1 MTSLRVRLLLL
12 VAVVLIPS
20 FALLLTFASR
30 ERQLRLEA
38 AQATALQLVDV
49 GVRDQQEAINDGMR
63 ILRAFSMLPGVRS
76 GNGQSCSAVLA
87 TLADMIDEGWSVS
100 RTRANGVQDCAT
112 RSASTLPRD
121 VSDNPVFQ
129 RMRVRPEPIVGAY
142 VRSASTS
149 ELLLPLNVP
158 LLSSRGA
165 FDGILSTGLRL
176 HWFERLAAT
185 VAETPDAVVNI
196 TAGGD
201 RILLRF
207 PEAAETAPT
216 PAADHP
222 ITNAMRSQGRGVID
236 APGIDSVRRVWAFDR
251 LPSADTAPVWLL
263 VGLPASTVYANA
275 NAQLFAMLAALV
287 VWLVVVF
294 AVGWWATDRF
304 IVQDVHRLLSATER
318 IGRGDL
324 TARTGGTARTDE
336 LARLAAS
343 VDDMAERLHDRQERE
358 VQAQKLEAIGQLA
371 GGVAHDFNNLLTAI
385 IGNTE
390 IARELIEPAH
400 PARPELDEALQAAGR
415 SAALTRQ
422 LLTFARRSDL
432 APRVVRVDVLLE
444 DLLSLLRRLIGEH
457 IALSLRL
464 DPALPPVRLDTGS
477 IEQAI
482 LNLVVNA
489 RDAMPAGG
497 QIEIAAQRVAVQNA
511 DAHHAHGV
519 PAGEWLQIAVRD
531 TGQGMTPDVLAR
543 AFEPFFT
550 TKPVGQG
557 TGLGLAMVYGTVRQ
571 HDGHVRVD
579 SRPGEGTTV
588 LLYLPPAQDAVADEP
603 APTPSAS
610 VAVGG
615 AQRIMLVEDET
626 SVRTVVERVLRQAG
640 YHVRAFAD
648 GAAALAECDHETLAT
663 LDLLISD
670 VVMPHLGGVELV
682 RAIRTRREDLPV
694 LFVSG
699 YRETDELDVLLTS
712 PHTVLL
718 DKPFT
723 SASLLQAVQ
732 QLLTRASA
740 TTG

>member
-1 MTSLRVRLLLL
+1 MSSLRVRLLLL

-30 ERQLRLEA
+30 ERQWRREA
-38 AQATALQLVDV
+38 AQSTALQLVDR
-49 GVRDQQEAINDGMR
+49 GVRDQQEAIADGMR

-76 GNGQSCSAVLA
+76 GSAESCAGVLA

-112 RSASTLPRD
+112 RSTTTLPRD
-121 VSDNPVFQ
+121 VSASPVFQ
-129 RMRVRPEPIVGAY
+129 RMRAEREPFVGTY
-142 VRSASTS
+142 VRSGQTG

-158 LLSSRGA
+158 LLTARGA

-176 HWFERLAAT
+176 HWFNVLAAT
-185 VAETPDAVVNI
+185 VGETPDAVVNI

-201 RILLRF
+201 RILLRS
-207 PEAAETAPT
+207 PEAAPSAPE
-216 PAADHP
+216 PAADNP
-222 ITNAMRSQGRGVID
+222 ITIAMRAQGRGVID

-251 LPSADTAPVWLL
+251 LPSPDTAPVWLL
-263 VGLPASTVYANA
+263 VGLPASAVYASA
-275 NAQLFAMLAALV
+275 NAQLVAMLAALG
-287 VWLVVVF
+287 VWLVVVI

-304 IVQDVHRLLSATER
+304 IVQDVHRMLSATER

-324 TARTGGTARTDE
+324 SARTGGTARTDE

-390 IARELIEPAH
+390 IARELIEPSH
-400 PARPELDEALQAAGR
+400 PARSELDEALHAAGR

-422 LLTFARRSDL
+422 LLTFARRSEL
-432 APRVVRVDVLLE
+432 APRVVRVDQLLQE
-444 DLLSLLRRLIGEH
+444 LLSLLRRLIGEH
-457 IALSLRL
+457 IALSLRV
-464 DPALPPVRLDTGS
+464 DPDLPPVRLDTGS
-477 IEQAI
+477 MEQAI

-497 QIEIAAQRVAVQNA
+497 QIEITAQRLSVRKEQAE
-511 DAHHAHGV
+511 HPHGV
-519 PAGEWLQIAVRD
+519 PPGEWLVIAVRD
-531 TGQGMTPDVLAR
+531 TGEGMTGDVLAH

-550 TKPVGQG
+550 TKPIGQG

-571 HDGHVRVD
+571 HDGHVWVD
-579 SRPGEGTTV
+579 SRLGEGTTV
-588 LLYLPPAQDAVADEP
+588 FLYLPPALEAAPEAP
-603 APTPSAS
+603 IPTPDVPLTA
-610 VAVGG
+610 GN
-615 AQRIMLVEDET
+615 AQRILLVEDES
-626 SVRTVVERVLRQAG
+626 SVRTVVERLLRQAG
-640 YHVRAFAD
+640 YDVRSVAD
-648 GAAALAECDHETLAT
+648 GAAALALCDHDTLAD

-682 RAIRTRREDLPV
+682 RAVRSRRADLPV

-699 YRETDELDVLLTS
+699 YRETEDLDELLAS

-732 QLLTRASA
+732 QLLTRTTAA
-740 TTG
+740 TG